1 MRRAS
6 ERKTLC
12 AISAEVHSG
21 IDAHDIPTEGRLTV
35 ARHSKLKTLNTIH
48 DVGVVPVF
56 YHADIGKARKIAES
70 CVAGGITVLEFTNR
84 GDHAWEVFTELERY
98 CASELPDAILGAG
111 SIADAGTASMYIAS
125 GASFIVGP
133 VTNPDVA
140 KVCNRR
146 KIPYVPGC
154 GTATEIGYAEELGAD
169 IVKIFPGSAVGGPGF
184 VKDVLAPM
192 PWSSIMPTGGVDI
205 TEDSLRPWFEAG
217 VCGVGMGSKLV
228 SADVVANEEW
238 DKLADRSRN
247 VVELIRSIRG

>member
-1 MRRAS
+1 M
-6 ERKTLC
+6 
-12 AISAEVHSG
+12 
-21 IDAHDIPTEGRLTV
+21 
-35 ARHSKLKTLNTIH
+35 ARHPKIKTLNTIH

-56 YHADIGKARKIAES
+56 YNGDIDKARNIAKS

-98 CASELPDAILGAG
+98 CADELPEAILGAG
-111 SIADAGTASMYIAS
+111 SVVDAGTASMYIAS
-125 GASFIVGP
+125 GANFIVGP

-146 KIPYVPGC
+146 KVPYVPGC
-154 GTATEIGYAEELGAD
+154 GTASEIGYAEEMGAD

-184 VKDVLAPM
+184 VKDILAPM

-205 TEDSLRPWFEAG
+205 TEESLRPWFEAG

-228 SADVVANEEW
+228 SADVVANEDW
-238 DKLADRSRN
+238 AKLAERSRN
-247 VVELIRSIRG
+247 VVELARRLRG

>member
-1 MRRAS
+1 MRLQHYPS
-6 ERKTLC
+6 QHGWDWVC
-12 AISAEVHSG
+12 S
-21 IDAHDIPTEGRLTV
+21 IPTDDDSAKGRWNM

-48 DVGVVPVF
+48 DIGVVPVF
-56 YHADIGKARKIAES
+56 YNGDVGKACKIAES
-70 CVAGGITVLEFTNR
+70 CAEGGIKVLEFTNR
-84 GDHAWEVFTELERY
+84 GDHAWEVFTELERF

-146 KIPYVPGC
+146 KVPYIPGC
-154 GTATEIGYAEELGAD
+154 GTATEIGNAEELGAD
-169 IVKIFPGSAVGGPGF
+169 IVKIFPGTAVGGPGF

-205 TEDSLRPWFEAG
+205 TEASLRPWFEAG

-228 SADVVANEEW
+228 SADVVANGDWET
-238 DKLADRSRN
+238 LAARSRE
-247 VVELIRSIRG
+247 VVALVRQLRG